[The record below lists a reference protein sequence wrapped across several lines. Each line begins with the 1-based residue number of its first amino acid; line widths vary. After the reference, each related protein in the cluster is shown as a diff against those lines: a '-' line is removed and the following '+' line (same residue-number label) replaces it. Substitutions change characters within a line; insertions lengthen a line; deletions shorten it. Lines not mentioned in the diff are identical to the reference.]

1 MIKRSP
7 LETRKSIVRIG
18 NAIRALSNLG
28 FTLTLE
34 VIMETIN
41 LINMENID
49 VHDMLGSEFHVL
61 VAENEA
67 ERRRTKRKK

>member
-1 MIKRSP
+1 
-7 LETRKSIVRIG
+7 
-18 NAIRALSNLG
+18 
-28 FTLTLE
+28 
-34 VIMETIN
+34 METIN

-67 ERRRTKRKK
+67 ERRIRPA